1 MFLLNLRP
9 FLPQALHLNQ
19 RPTSSL
25 LLILQITRLRPVPL
39 VIHPSFLQLS
49 HSLVS
54 HLVNSVNPA
63 PSVAC
68 VTLGS
73 TQGLSLVRSS
83 QGTNPALCTI
93 YSVTRTSSPTL
104 DRAIDVLEHGG
115 DSIIHLMF
123 TLILLCLFPNRTSDF
138 YLVCQSHRASYFDP
152 SLSFLQAV
160 RLSLESSEMFI
171 LYLMQWVERT
181 EDYTD
186 HKHIADKFKA
196 VIGALHEEQG
206 FNGAF

>member
-138 YLVCQSHRASYFDP
+138 YL
-152 SLSFLQAV
+152 AV